1 MWTTLCEGPRC
12 SHVWLCELLSV
23 KVRGVLRWTT
33 VWRSEGF
40 SGVTVWSTLC
50 EGPRCSQVNYCLKV
64 RGVLRY
70 DCVNYSLWR
79 SEVFSGVTVCSTVCE
94 GPKCSQVWLCEV
106 LSVKVRGRSLWA
118 QTSFRF
124 TRFQLCWNVFFELL
138 MIRCWLSP
146 SMKSGLVPHVSFTL
160 ALTPAVITH
169 CLAWSAAETS
179 SNCLWSR
186 IWLVQ
191 IVLWC

>member
-1 MWTTLCEGPRC
+1 MWYGL
-12 SHVWLCELLSV
+12 
-23 KVRGVLRWTT
+23 
-33 VWRSEGF
+33 WRSEVF
-40 SGVTVWSTLC
+40 LDVTVWTNVC
-50 EGPRCSQVNYCLKV
+50 EGPRCSQVW
-64 RGVLRY
+64 
-70 DCVNYSLWR
+70 LW
-79 SEVFSGVTVCSTVCE
+79 STVCE
-94 GPKCSQVWLCEV
+94 GLRCSQVWLCEGPRCSQVWLCEV